1 LLDGIGMA
9 DFYQQPQRIAGMDE
23 PFRKLVEGVRDYAIF
38 LLDPEGHIL
47 TWNTGAQL
55 IKGYRADEIIG
66 SHFSRFY
73 PAEAIERRWPQQELE
88 AAAAQGR
95 FEDEGWRVRKDG
107 SLFWANVVITAMRR
121 ECGELQGFSKV
132 TRDLT
137 ERRREENVLRE
148 SEERFRL
155 LVESVKDYAIFLLDA
170 EGRVASWNAG
180 AERIKGYKAAEIIGR
195 HSSVFYP
202 REARERGWPEQELA
216 AAREQGRFEEE
227 GVRVRKDG
235 STFWASVVVTP
246 VFDAEGGLRGYAK
259 VTRDLSDR
267 KRIEQLERAERQTNE
282 FLAMLAHELRNPLA
296 PITNALN
303 LLSRKPTREPGELWV
318 REVLERQT
326 AQLSRLVDNL
336 LDVSRLTR
344 SAVVLDRRPV
354 DLRNIVRNA
363 VDASMQWIRERAH
376 RVEISLP
383 EDRLM
388 VDGDEVRLNQVVQNL
403 VHNAAKYTPNGG
415 WIQVSAGVE
424 SGRIVI
430 RVRDNGV
437 GMDAELLR
445 SAFELFRQA
454 NQSLDRPQGGLGV
467 GLTLVQRLVALH
479 GGGVE
484 ARSDGPGLGSEF
496 LVRLPM
502 REEPPIIDAQSQA
515 RAAPAQAPGRPRR
528 VLVVDDN
535 QDAAQALRLL
545 LQGEGHDVKVALDGS
560 AGLVMAREYR
570 PEIVLLDIGLPKMN
584 GYEIARLIRDDP
596 TLKGTTLVAVTGY
609 GQMHD
614 RARASASGFD
624 HHMVKPVDFE
634 VLQRLLYE
642 SA

>member
-1 LLDGIGMA
+1 MA
-9 DFYQQPQRIAGMDE
+9 DSHQPQRTAGIDE

-73 PAEAIERRWPQQELE
+73 LAEAIERRWPQQELE

-107 SLFWANVVITAMRR
+107 SLFWANVVITAMRGER
-121 ECGELQGFSKV
+121 GELQGFSKV

-148 SEERFRL
+148 SEARFRL

-195 HSSVFYP
+195 HSSVFHP

-216 AAREQGRFEEE
+216 AAREQRRFEEE

-496 LVRLPM
+496 AVRLPM

-515 RAAPAQAPGRPRR
+515 RAAPAPGRPRR